1 MKRLIVPCC
10 ALMPGSVAYADDPEV
25 TIGVSMPLT
34 GTFARRVVV
43 RTIRHAPVT
52 IFQR

>member
-10 ALMPGSVAYADDPEV
+10 ALMPDSVAYAEDPEV

-34 GTFARRVVV
+34 DRSLVE
-43 RTIRHAPVT
+43 
-52 IFQR
+52 